1 MEWAVSERWLPV
13 VGYEG
18 FYEVSDEGRVRSL
31 DVEAGMIRRRLAAVL
46 AALMLGLTIG
56 PAPQA
61 SAAIGGC
68 STWVT
73 TYKGFLGVTI
83 YRGHLT
89 CYGSIPGKEYRAKIY
104 CKLAGQ
110 TGNIQYGGWKREG
123 SGKDSCNSCPWPWQT
138 SKYDIHIQTR

>member
-1 MEWAVSERWLPV
+1 
-13 VGYEG
+13 
-18 FYEVSDEGRVRSL
+18 
-31 DVEAGMIRRRLAAVL
+31 MIRRILAGMAGL
-46 AALMLGLTIG
+46 LLMLGLTIG
-56 PAPQA
+56 SAPQA

-83 YRGHLT
+83 YRGHLA

-110 TGNIQYGGWKREG
+110 TGNVQYGGWKKEG
-123 SGKDSCNSCPWPWQT
+123 SGKDSYNSCPWPWQT

>member
-1 MEWAVSERWLPV
+1 MR
-13 VGYEG
+13 
-18 FYEVSDEGRVRSL
+18 
-31 DVEAGMIRRRLAAVL
+31 IRHAIATIAAT
-46 AALMLGLTIG
+46 AIASLGLAGTS
-56 PAPQA
+56 PSLAEAAPPPVA
-61 SAAIGGC
+61 PAAIGGC

-110 TGNIQYGGWKREG
+110 TGNVQYGGWKGEG
-123 SGKDSCNSCPWPWQT
+123 SGKASYNSCPWPWQT

>member
-1 MEWAVSERWLPV
+1 MHLYLMFLAMAALTILSPGPSTLKSLTNALNHGLGAAL
-13 VGYEG
+13 VGM
-18 FYEVSDEGRVRSL
+18 
-31 DVEAGMIRRRLAAVL
+31 AGLL
-46 AALMLGLTIG
+46 LMLGLTIG

-83 YRGHLT
+83 YRGHLA

-110 TGNIQYGGWKREG
+110 TGNVQYGGWKKEG
-123 SGKDSCNSCPWPWQT
+123 SGKDSYNSCPWPWQT